1 MKGISRLFAR
11 QARVSE
17 AGPADACA
25 MAALHAASFHHGWSE
40 DEFGRLL
47 SDRNVRAHRATAGEI
62 LTGFI
67 LSRLVLAEAEIL
79 SLVVASTR
87 RGRGWGA
94 QHREAPLRSPHPPLT
109 PYHFP

>member
-47 SDRNVRAHRATAGEI
+47 SDRNVLAHRATAGES

-67 LSRLVLAEAEIL
+67 LSRLRLGESGRPASA
-79 SLVVASTR
+79 VASTR
-87 RGRGWGA
+87 RGRGVGRPLLA
-94 QHREAPLRSPHPPLT
+94 APT
-109 PYHFP
+109 

>member
-47 SDRNVRAHRATAGEI
+47 SDRNVLAHRATAGAS

-67 LSRLVLAEAEIL
+67 LSRLVPAEATVLLI
-79 SLVVASTR
+79 SVPPP
-87 RGRGWGA
+87 GRGGGLGG
-94 QHREAPLRSPHPPLT
+94 QLLESP
-109 PYHFP
+109 